1 MAQATWEKPTNIEVP
16 ARLGGR
22 SNRLKFLIG
31 GLLILAAV
39 AYLIISGTVTGAR
52 FFITVDELV
61 KDSAYVGQT
70 VRISGAVLGDSIH
83 YDSEKLLIEF
93 TIANI
98 PQQFDNLA
106 VALHDA
112 VSDQKVTRLQVRV
125 ENQVKPDLLQHEA
138 QAILTGKLDENGV
151 FQATELLLK
160 CPSRFQEDGPDP
172 SSLNSQPEA

>member
-1 MAQATWEKPTNIEVP
+1 
-16 ARLGGR
+16 
-22 SNRLKFLIG
+22 
-31 GLLILAAV
+31 LLILAAV

-52 FFITVDELV
+52 FFITVDELL
-61 KDSAYVGQT
+61 KDSTYVGQT
-70 VRISGAVLGDSIH
+70 VRISGAVLGDSIQ

-98 PQQFDNLA
+98 PQEFDNLA

-112 VSDQKVTRLQVRV
+112 VGDPNVTRLQVRV

-151 FQATELLLK
+151 FQPIQRLK
-160 CPSRFQEDGPDP
+160 RCWRKLDWPLYFLPFSRRSMP
-172 SSLNSQPEA
+172 L